1 MQGKARDF
9 MALAAI
15 VLIGIAGLAVQVV
28 ASRAA
33 KWLVDLM
40 GDGTLS
46 EWLLRVPAL
55 TVGLVIDMLFV
66 AMAIVVL
73 GHARAPWSRLWPVL
87 LVTAAVIGVLRLGSS
102 ALVGSAADN
111 AVLASIAAV
120 VTLLIFVD
128 FTMRAI
134 LMAAAWM
141 GAHRTID
148 AENAAKPKRQVV
160 TRVGAKA
167 RKGKVTTRRATVRL
181 PL

>member
-1 MQGKARDF
+1 M
-9 MALAAI
+9 
-15 VLIGIAGLAVQVV
+15 
-28 ASRAA
+28 
-33 KWLVDLM
+33 
-40 GDGTLS
+40 
-46 EWLLRVPAL
+46 
-55 TVGLVIDMLFV
+55 
-66 AMAIVVL
+66 
-73 GHARAPWSRLWPVL
+73 
-87 LVTAAVIGVLRLGSS
+87 
-102 ALVGSAADN
+102 
-111 AVLASIAAV
+111 LASIAAV

-148 AENAAKPKRQVV
+148 AENAAKPERQVV